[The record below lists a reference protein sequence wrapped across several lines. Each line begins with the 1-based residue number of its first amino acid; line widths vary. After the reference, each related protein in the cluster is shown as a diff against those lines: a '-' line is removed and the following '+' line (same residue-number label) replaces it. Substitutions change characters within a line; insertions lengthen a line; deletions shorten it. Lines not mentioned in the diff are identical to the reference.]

1 MQTIHRKVLLSLT
14 IALLFLTGCQRHS
27 TSEKYYLIANNLK
40 LAYWQTAAEGFNKA
54 ATEYH
59 VKAEVAG
66 PDTYDSQ
73 AELTELQHAIAAKPA
88 GILISVAD
96 AASFQTEI
104 NAAIDAGIPIITMDS
119 DAPHSHR
126 LFFIGTNNLEAGRL
140 GGQRVVDKLGG
151 KGNVV
156 FFTMPGQPNLD
167 ERFRGYQEIFSD
179 HPGIKTVEVVD
190 IKGVSTAAFDKTE
203 QYMAETG
210 PKKIDAFI
218 CLEASAGKEVG
229 TVLKRANAK
238 DRLLIAMDVD
248 PDTLSM
254 IKEGVIDATIAQKPY
269 TMGYIGLK
277 ALDQIFHDGPKTLS
291 SDYSVDIFSPFPVFV
306 DTGTAVVDK
315 VNVDLYSNSASEAR
329 QK

>member
-1 MQTIHRKVLLSLT
+1 MPAVSKKLLQFMA
-14 IALLFLTGCQRHS
+14 IAVFSLTGCQRHS
-27 TSEKYYLIANNLK
+27 TSETYYLIANNLK
-40 LAYWQTAAEGFNKA
+40 LPYWQTAAQGFQKA
-54 ATEYH
+54 AVEYH
-59 VKAEVAG
+59 VKTRVVG

-96 AASFQTEI
+96 AASFQTDI
-104 NAAIDAGIPIITMDS
+104 NAAINAGIPIITMDS

-126 LFFIGTNNLEAGRL
+126 LFFIGTNNLEAGHL
-140 GGQRVVDKLGG
+140 GGQRVVNKLNG

-167 ERFRGYQEIFSD
+167 ERFKGYQEIFSD

-190 IKGVSTAAFDKTE
+190 IKGVPTAAFDKAE
-203 QYMAETG
+203 QYMAQTG
-210 PKKIDAFI
+210 DKKIDAFI

-229 TVLKRANAK
+229 TVLKRSNNK

-248 PDTLSM
+248 PDTLTL
-254 IKEGVIDATIAQKPY
+254 IKDGVIDATIAQKPY

-291 SDYSVDIFSPFPVFV
+291 SDYSVNVFSPFPVFV

-315 VNVDLYSNSASEAR
+315 VNVDLFASGASEAQ